1 LSAEYPTVDGPWTI
15 AAYLGALDNS
25 YSSYLD
31 KVAKSKARAAKK
43 LSLASVTAAVTD
55 VAASVAAQAQ
65 SLVNGTNGANG
76 TTNGHDEVEAAKE
89 GIAAF
94 DYVCLH
100 R

>member
-15 AAYLGALDNS
+15 AAYLGALDNA
-25 YSSYLD
+25 YSSYTD

-43 LSLASVTAAVTD
+43 ISLASVTAAVTD
-55 VAASVAAQAQ
+55 AAASVAAQAQ
-65 SLVNGTNGANG
+65 SLVNGANGANG
-76 TTNGHDEVEAAKE
+76 TAEVEAAKE
-89 GIAAF
+89 GIDAF

>member
-1 LSAEYPTVDGPWTI
+1 M
-15 AAYLGALDNS
+15 DNC

-43 LSLASVTAAVTD
+43 LSLASVASAVQGAAT
-55 VAASVAAQAQ
+55 SVVEQAQ
-65 SLVNGTNGANG
+65 QLVNGNANG
-76 TTNGHDEVEAAKE
+76 SAVANGSAEEKKT
-89 GIAAF
+89 GISEF